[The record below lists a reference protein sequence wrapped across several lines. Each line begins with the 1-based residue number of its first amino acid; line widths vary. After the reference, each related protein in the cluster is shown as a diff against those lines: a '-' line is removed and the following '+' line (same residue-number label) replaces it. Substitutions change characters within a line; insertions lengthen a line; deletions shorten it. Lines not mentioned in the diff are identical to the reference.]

1 MWDFHQV
8 GRSVVSMLWI
18 SIKNQTTKLEVQS
31 KTARTSKCWSQ
42 NRIDSNKQLNH
53 FVGLLLNESRFSKT
67 VVDIDKRSFTIQILL
82 FDNGSFVSITEGQ
95 EKIGGLTASI
105 GTNTIPIT
113 TSIIPAKSESLFLK
127 LISQQLSSIISGI
140 NIISAFIPKELENK
154 TAKTLIAKIKE
165 IVEKWLLIWEAS
177 FNKSKR
183 PMTYS

>member
-1 MWDFHQV
+1 
-8 GRSVVSMLWI
+8 ML
-18 SIKNQTTKLEVQS
+18 
-31 KTARTSKCWSQ
+31 
-42 NRIDSNKQLNH
+42 D
-53 FVGLLLNESRFSKT
+53 ESRFSKT

-105 GTNTIPIT
+105 GTNPIPIT

-127 LISQQLSSIISGI
+127 LISEQLSSIISGI

-165 IVEKWLLIWEAS
+165 IVEK
-177 FNKSKR
+177 
-183 PMTYS
+183 